1 MLKCRQACRLLSE
14 AQDRRLTRRERL
26 ALAYHLLICV
36 HCRRYR
42 KQLAFLRD
50 KLQKWQNRE

>member
-26 ALAYHLLICV
+26 ALAYHLFICV

-42 KQLAFLRD
+42 KQLAFLRNNL
-50 KLQKWQNRE
+50 KRWQNRD